1 MLNGAD
7 AVAVFAVEK
16 ETGALTRL
24 QTVPVEGRWVRGG
37 VLSPDGRFLVVS
49 ALQSGGVSVFPI
61 RPDGTLGAC
70 VSRVE
75 LRGGSYLTFLQGRD
89 KS

>member
-7 AVAVFAVEK
+7 AVAVFAVDQ
-16 ETGALTRL
+16 TDGSLRRL

-37 VLSPDGRFLVVS
+37 VISPDGRFLLVS

-61 RPDGTLGAC
+61 RGDGTLGDC

-75 LRGGSYLTFLQGRD
+75 LRGGSYLTFLG
-89 KS
+89 